1 MAIEAVSTQ
10 AESTP
15 GDDLSQIME
24 AALEAFEPGFEL
36 SRDQPVKGPL
46 AGDCISRRDLLS
58 CLAARP
64 ASGEL
69 LTCQREDLY
78 E

>member
-1 MAIEAVSTQ
+1 MGALSTQ

-36 SRDQPVKGPL
+36 SRDQPYKPIGW
-46 AGDCISRRDLLS
+46 
-58 CLAARP
+58 
-64 ASGEL
+64 
-69 LTCQREDLY
+69 
-78 E
+78 